1 MKKIV
6 ALLLAMMFVIG
17 VLAACSP
24 SAPTQT
30 TQDPTPTE
38 DPGTGS
44 ALIIPAS
51 TFLTMLTAPLPTL
64 PPIA

>member
-38 DPGTGS
+38 DPGTG
-44 ALIIPAS
+44 APAE
-51 TFLTMLTAPLPTL
+51 TTAPATEPVEE
-64 PPIA
+64 AKKV